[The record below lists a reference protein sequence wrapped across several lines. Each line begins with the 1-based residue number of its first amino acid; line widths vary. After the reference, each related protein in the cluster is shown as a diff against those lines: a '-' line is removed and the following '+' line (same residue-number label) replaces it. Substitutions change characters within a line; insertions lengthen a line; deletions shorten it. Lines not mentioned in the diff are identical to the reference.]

1 METEMKVLIGEDNS
15 DDAELL
21 RVAWKFVGPRAT
33 PHIVS
38 DGQEVVDY
46 LQGAGRYGDRQ
57 KYPLPDLLLTDLRM
71 PRMGGFDVLRWM
83 REHPEHAGTPTIV
96 FSSSGLPQDVKR
108 AYELGAKAYMVKP
121 RTLQELREAIMMACG
136 FWSRCERPSDEL
148 MAVA

>member
-1 METEMKVLIGEDNS
+1 MEAEMKVLIGEDNS

-21 RVAWKFVGPRAT
+21 RVAWRFVGPRVT

-46 LQGAGRYGDRQ
+46 LQGTGRYGDRQ
-57 KYPLPDLLLTDLRM
+57 QYPLPDLLLTDLKM

-83 REHPEHAGTPTIV
+83 REHPEHGATPTIV
-96 FSSSGLPQDVKR
+96 LSSSGMPEDIKR

-121 RTLQELREAIMMACG
+121 TTLRELREAITAACG
-136 FWSRCERPSDEL
+136 FWSRCERPTDEL